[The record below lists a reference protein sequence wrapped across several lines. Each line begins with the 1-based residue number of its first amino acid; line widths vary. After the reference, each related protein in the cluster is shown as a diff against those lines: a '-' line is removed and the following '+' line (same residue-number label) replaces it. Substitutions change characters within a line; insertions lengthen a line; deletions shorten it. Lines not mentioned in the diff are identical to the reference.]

1 MYARRILLRAVE
13 AQIRKGLDRT
23 NTYRFQVA
31 QYSFLV
37 TTMTHT
43 DHQRVV
49 GSVWRIL
56 QRTINT

>member
-13 AQIRKGLDRT
+13 AQSRKGLDRT

-31 QYSFLV
+31 PYNFLV

-49 GSVWRIL
+49 GSDWRIL
-56 QRTINT
+56 